1 MGRRNMKNRG
11 LAIAVLTFA
20 MFMDLMDVT
29 IVNVALVDIKQDL
42 STSSAELQWVL
53 SGYTLAFAGILI
65 TASRLG
71 DRFGRQRVF
80 IVGIVGFTLASLLA
94 SLAQNGETLV
104 ASRFV
109 QGAFAGLMVPQVL
122 ASVQALYK
130 PKERAPIFGVIGVI
144 TALAAVIGPVLG
156 GWLITSNPLGGH
168 WRSIFYINLP
178 VGVIITIAAIFLVP
192 NTKQDRPNKLDPLG
206 VLLAI
211 GAVLLLVY
219 PLVEGRELGWPAWS
233 FVLMALS
240 PVTLAIF
247 FWYQTKRESNAALI
261 PVRLFGNRGFTAGLV
276 IYMCFA
282 ASIGAFFLILALYVQ
297 GALRFEAVTSGA
309 LGLPFSLGAMVAA
322 GIAGPLAPRLGR
334 MLPAIGGLMM
344 ATGTAW
350 TAYNINSAGAGYSA
364 WDTVWPMLLAGMGLT
379 TMMVP
384 LLDISLSTIDH
395 NDAGAASGVMSTFQQ
410 IGSALGIAIVGVMF
424 FGNGGNPPSDAELAR
439 LAKLPPSQQHLFLH
453 EGQQHALHAFNVG
466 IWVPIV
472 GYALCAAFAFLLPG
486 ISAVRARAEAEA
498 RAAEEEDLEATV
510 AG

>member
-1 MGRRNMKNRG
+1 MKTRG

-29 IVNVALVDIKQDL
+29 IVNVALVDIKREL
-42 STSSAELQWVL
+42 GASSAELQWIL

-71 DRFGRQRVF
+71 DRFGRQRIF
-80 IVGIVGFTLASLLA
+80 ILGIAGFTLASLLA

-122 ASVQALYK
+122 ASVQALYR
-130 PKERAPIFGVIGVI
+130 PKERAPIFAVIGVI

-156 GWLITSNPLGGH
+156 GWLITNNPVGGH

-192 NTKQDRPNKLDPLG
+192 NTKQERPNRLDPLG
-206 VLLAI
+206 VLLAV

-247 FWYQTKRESNAALI
+247 FWYQTRRDPAAALI
-261 PVRLFGNRGFTAGLV
+261 PVRLFRNRGFTAGLL

-282 ASIGAFFLILALYVQ
+282 ASIAAFFLILALYVQ
-297 GALRFEAVTSGA
+297 GGLRFEAITSGA

-322 GIAGPLAPRLGR
+322 GVAGPLAPKLGR
-334 MLPAIGGLMM
+334 MLPALGGLMM
-344 ATGTAW
+344 ASGTAW

-364 WDTVWPMLLAGMGLT
+364 WDTIWPMLLAGMGLT

-384 LLDISLSTIDH
+384 LLNISLSTIDS

-410 IGSALGIAIVGVMF
+410 IGSALGIAIVGVLF
-424 FGNGGNPPSDAELAR
+424 FGNGGNPPSDAQIAR
-439 LAKLPPSQQHLFLH
+439 LAELPPEQQHAFMRI
-453 EGQQHALHAFNVG
+453 GQKHALHAFNVG
-466 IWVPIV
+466 VWVPIV
-472 GYALCAAFAFLLPG
+472 GYTLCAVFAFLLPS
-486 ISAVRARAEAEA
+486 IAAVRAHMEAEA
-498 RAAEEEDLEATV
+498 NAADEDV
-510 AG
+510 VFSG